1 MNYRHIYICVC
12 TYTYIYAYVYV
23 YVHTHIYICMSMYAC
38 VYIYIHTYFYISL
51 LQTSLLFCYIQLH
64 WRKWIFSNRW
74 IFQLKGTR
82 LSSLNRKCNG
92 DLNLLPSMESVTFS
106 SSILICWRGRWGT
119 EGEREL
125 YFFTY
130 RVASVIVMLV
140 TMCKRLID
148 STGLVFLQGLQ

>member
-1 MNYRHIYICVC
+1 MSYR
-12 TYTYIYAYVYV
+12 
-23 YVHTHIYICMSMYAC
+23 
-38 VYIYIHTYFYISL
+38 YIYIYMCVCIYTYFYIYLLQASL
-51 LQTSLLFCYIQLH
+51 LCCYIPLH
-64 WRKWIFSNRW
+64 WRKWIFSNWW
-74 IFQLKGTR
+74 IFQQKWTR

-140 TMCKRLID
+140 TMCKRLMD
-148 STGLVFLQGLQ
+148 STGLVLLQGLQWAPLWGWIKKLV

>member
-1 MNYRHIYICVC
+1 MCVYIF
-12 TYTYIYAYVYV
+12 AYVCV
-23 YVHTHIYICMSMYAC
+23 C
-38 VYIYIHTYFYISL
+38 VYIYTHIYTYFYIYLLQASL
-51 LQTSLLFCYIQLH
+51 LCCYILLH

-74 IFQLKGTR
+74 IFQQKWTR

-130 RVASVIVMLV
+130 HVASVIVMLV
-140 TMCKRLID
+140 TMYKRLID
-148 STGLVFLQGLQ
+148 STGLVLLQRRQ